1 MNIVAPKIE
10 LIASTTLTNTA
21 EGGPKI
27 EDWMS
32 LDPDATDAESL
43 VEFAGRGCYESF
55 GRPNKATAKTSDYIN
70 RTAFEMQHGSILEHA
85 NATFRFSGVS
95 RAWLCEMERHRHLS
109 WSVVSQRFV
118 DAGTFGVV
126 MPPAIREATGSIAY
140 DSEAT
145 YDDLEGPASE
155 ALEWWSRDAMWHYE
169 KLVRHLQGNGLPRKQ
184 AREAAR
190 SVLPNCTE
198 VRGVVTGNL
207 RAWSTILP
215 LRAHPSA
222 DREMQEIARL
232 IADALE
238 PVAPTVVRHIN
249 EQIAY
254 AELGEERPDREAVI
268 ARRKRIGERRNKET
282 A

>member
-1 MNIVAPKIE
+1 MNIVTPQIE
-10 LIASTTLTNTA
+10 LIASTTLTYTPG
-21 EGGPKI
+21 GGPKI

-32 LDPDATDAESL
+32 LDPAATDAECL
-43 VEFAGRGCYESF
+43 VEFAGRGCYESWDK
-55 GRPNKATAKTSDYIN
+55 PNPKTARNADYIR

-85 NATFRFSGVS
+85 SATFRFSGIS
-95 RAWLCEMERHRHLS
+95 RACLLELERHRHLS
-109 WSVVSQRFV
+109 WSVVSQRYV
-118 DAGTFGVV
+118 DANTFGVV
-126 MPPAIREATGSIAY
+126 MPPALKEVPTDLAQDDWGQETIRDLNSYNYFVSLLEADG
-140 DSEAT
+140 
-145 YDDLEGPASE
+145 
-155 ALEWWSRDAMWHYE
+155 
-169 KLVRHLQGNGLPRKQ
+169 VPRKQ

-238 PVAPTVVRHIN
+238 PVAPTVVRYIN

-254 AELGEERPDREAVI
+254 GEMGEERPDREAVL
-268 ARRKRIGERRNKET
+268 ARRKRIGERHNKET

>member
-1 MNIVAPKIE
+1 MNIVTPKIE
-10 LIASTTLTNTA
+10 LIASTTLTNTV

-32 LDPDATDAESL
+32 LDPDATDAECL
-43 VEFAGRGCYESF
+43 VEEAGRGCYESWDK
-55 GRPNKATAKTSDYIN
+55 PNPKTARNADYIS

-85 NATFRFSGVS
+85 SATFRFSGVS
-95 RAWLCEMERHRHLS
+95 RAWLMEMERHRHLS
-109 WSVVSQRFV
+109 WSVVSQRYV
-118 DAGTFGVV
+118 DAATFGVV
-126 MPPAIREATGSIAY
+126 IPPAIREETGSIAY
-140 DSEAT
+140 HSA
-145 YDDLEGPASE
+145 LEGPASE
-155 ALEWWSRDAMWHYE
+155 ALEWWSGDAMWHYE
-169 KLVRHLQGNGLPRKQ
+169 VLAHRLHSEGLPRKQ

-222 DREMQEIARL
+222 DREMQEVSML
-232 IADALE
+232 ILDALE
-238 PVAPTVVRHIN
+238 PVAPTVVNHLRY
-249 EQIAY
+249 QIAY
-254 AELGEERPDREAVI
+254 PG
-268 ARRKRIGERRNKET
+268 KET